1 MPIKSRTRPVDG
13 QFMGDLFRGAVYP
26 VLLVSIVGGLWL
38 LAASQGDLCRK
49 ADAGLPALPPIH
61 YTDPPDPGSDD
72 PKPAKPELPGIA
84 ETDR

>member
-1 MPIKSRTRPVDG
+1 
-13 QFMGDLFRGAVYP
+13 MGDLLRGAVYP

-38 LAASQGDLCRK
+38 LAASQGNLCRE
-49 ADAGLPALPPIH
+49 AEAGLPALPPIH
-61 YTDPPDPGSDD
+61 YTDPPDAGVDD